1 MQRGLIGLALA
12 FIALPA
18 WAQTQQQYF
27 WCNNHTFTDDQR
39 IAGCTAIIQSGRY
52 TGTHTLAAAYSHR
65 AWAYH
70 RKGEDAKGLPDAE
83 QAVAMEPTADH
94 FQCRAE
100 IHEKLGQRAQAIS
113 DYRADLKLVPA
124 DQDAMNGLRRLDVQ
138 P

>member
-1 MQRGLIGLALA
+1 MLRMLIGFALA

-18 WAQTQQQYF
+18 LAFTQQQYF

-39 IAGCTAIIQSGRY
+39 IAGCTAIIQTGGY
-52 TGTHTLAAAYSHR
+52 NGTHTLAAAYSHR

-70 RKGEDAKGLPDAE
+70 RKGENAKGLADANK
-83 QAVAMEPTADH
+83 AVAMEPTADH

-100 IHEKLGQRAQAIS
+100 IQEKLGQRAKAIS
-113 DYRADLKLVPA
+113 DYRAELKLVA
-124 DQDAMNGLRRLDVQ
+124 GDQDAMNGLKRLGAK